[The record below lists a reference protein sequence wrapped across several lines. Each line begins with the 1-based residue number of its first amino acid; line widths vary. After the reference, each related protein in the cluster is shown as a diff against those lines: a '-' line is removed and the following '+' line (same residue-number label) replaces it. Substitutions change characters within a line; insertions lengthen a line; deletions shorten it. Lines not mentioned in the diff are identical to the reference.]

1 MIDFK
6 KKLEEWIVAGRPEF
20 KDSFLTNEGDCKMI
34 KALSTLGATWKKV
47 EATTGSFS
55 NVPDADYLGDLKEI
69 KLAQSKKGR
78 WQVEFTWEIAD
89 GEQSGRTQKQFY
101 GVSDNNGNPD
111 SVGMGYFKGT
121 CEVIGLDLSEDA
133 NVWQDEFNAFLSENS
148 NALYDITVKANGNYA
163 NVYVNSV
170 SESTK
175 GVEGEGEEQ
184 AGTEEVGEEEG
195 VVEEVGEEVVY
206 EEAVEEVQQVVVPK
220 KKVVVVTKPV
230 AKPIAKAIAKPVAK
244 AVAQPVK
251 KVVQL
256 ARR

>member
-1 MIDFK
+1 M
-6 KKLEEWIVAGRPEF
+6 V
-20 KDSFLTNEGDCKMI
+20 
-34 KALSTLGATWKKV
+34 KALSSLGAMWKKV

-55 NVPDADYLGDLKEI
+55 NVADGDYIGDLKEI

-78 WQVEFTWEIAD
+78 WQVEFTWEVAD
-89 GEQSGRTQKQFY
+89 GEQAGKTQKQFY

-133 NVWQDEFNAFLSENS
+133 NMWQDEFNAFLSENS

-170 SESTK
+170 SEFTK
-175 GVEGEGEEQ
+175 GTEGEET
-184 AGTEEVGEEEG
+184 AAEEEAT
-195 VVEEVGEEVVY
+195 E
-206 EEAVEEVQQVVVPK
+206 EEAVEEEVVEVAEEEVYEEATEEEVVQQVVLPK
-220 KKVVVVTKPV
+220 KKVMAV
-230 AKPIAKAIAKPVAK
+230 AKPIAKPVAKVPVKVAAKPVAK
-244 AVAQPVK
+244 VAAQPAK